1 MHEIPNARLT
11 KNKIPGQ
18 KRPRFFKKQGPTK
31 IIARDDKIFLSGVR
45 TLYLTSTAAQELR
58 GVKYN
63 GSLFI
68 HCCPNIGQVE
78 RIYEI
83 LWEFRQYKN
92 YGKPRIMDKCPIMY
106 EEIDYDNYNFET
118 ESFPVIQKECIP
130 RDI

>member
-1 MHEIPNARLT
+1 M
-11 KNKIPGQ
+11 PGQ
-18 KRPRFFKKQGPTK
+18 KPPRLFKKQGLIK
-31 IIARDDKIFLSGVR
+31 IIAHDDKIFLSGVKR
-45 TLYLTSTAAQELR
+45 LYLRSTARQDLR
-58 GVKYN
+58 DIKYK

-68 HCCPNIGQVE
+68 HCCPGIGQVE

-118 ESFPVIQKECIP
+118 ESFSIIRKE
-130 RDI
+130 